1 MFYLVTYDIPSTESG
16 DRRRAKVAKRLESYG
31 LRVQF
36 SVFEIEISPERLPK
50 VLMEIEPLLDPATDS
65 LRVYPFCGTC
75 REKTL
80 RLGIGAPC
88 EHDTLMIW

>member
-1 MFYLVTYDIPSTESG
+1 MFYLVTYDIPSSESG
-16 DRRRAKVAKRLESYG
+16 DRRRARVAKRLESYG

-50 VLMEIEPLLDPATDS
+50 ILAEIELLLESSEDS

-80 RLGIGAPC
+80 RLGVGAPC
-88 EHDTLMIW
+88 EHDSLMIW